1 MKKKVKKKN
10 VITLRLIF
18 ALYFSL
24 LSNDVRETTK
34 IFPQENSFKIQRDR
48 RETENERRWYG
59 NKTPLFVSLSLV
71 SLSRL
76 LFFFF
81 FENSVF
87 NNKLRESKKLRF
99 DFLCEKCEKIFF
111 FCFLFEIFVCLL
123 FFFFGSLDFSS
134 SFVFFISLLCLGFC
148 IIKKCDDS
156 W

>member
-1 MKKKVKKKN
+1 MKKKVKKKKN
-10 VITLRLIF
+10 VTLRLIF
-18 ALYFSL
+18 AYYFSL
-24 LSNDVRETTK
+24 LSKMYTETTK
-34 IFPQENSFKIQRDR
+34 ISPQENSFKIQRDR

-123 FFFFGSLDFSS
+123 FFFWFSR
-134 SFVFFISLLCLGFC
+134 FFFFFCFFFSLLCLGFC

>member
-1 MKKKVKKKN
+1 MKKKVKKKKN
-10 VITLRLIF
+10 VTLRLIF
-18 ALYFSL
+18 AYYFSL
-24 LSNDVRETTK
+24 LSKMYTETTK
-34 IFPQENSFKIQRDR
+34 ISPQENSFKIQRDR

-99 DFLCEKCEKIFF
+99 DFLCEKCEKTFF
-111 FCFLFEIFVCLL
+111 LL
-123 FFFFGSLDFSS
+123 FFVRDFRLSFVFFFGSLDFSS
-134 SFVFFISLLCLGFC
+134 SFVFFSLFFV
-148 IIKKCDDS
+148 
-156 W
+156 